1 MTRRPTRRHLLAL
14 PAALALAPALAPAL
28 ARAAKLNDDGLHAED
43 WFLDSFL
50 ELNQDIADA
59 AAKGKRVAV
68 VFEQRGCIYCAE
80 MHEKQLADAA
90 IADYIRQ
97 HFEVIQLNLFGA
109 REVTDLDGKV
119 LPEKEMARR
128 WSVQI
133 TPTILFLPEQPGKQ
147 PLQQAAVARM
157 RGLLAPPA
165 FLAMF
170 KFVAERAYEKMEFPA
185 YFAQH
190 GGSGPVKPAGS
201 AVN

>member
-1 MTRRPTRRHLLAL
+1 MTRFTRRSLLAL
-14 PAALALAPALAPAL
+14 PAALALAPVLAPA
-28 ARAAKLNDDGLHAED
+28 AAQAAKLNDDGLHTED

-50 ELNQDIADA
+50 DLNQDIADA

-90 IADYIRQ
+90 IAGYIRQ

-128 WSVQI
+128 WTVQV
-133 TPTILFLPEQPGKQ
+133 TPTILFLPEKPGKT
-147 PLQQAAVARM
+147 PLKDAAVARM
-157 RGLLAPPA
+157 RGLLPPPA
-165 FLAMF
+165 FLSMF
-170 KFVAERAYEKMEFPA
+170 RFVAERQYETMEFPA
-185 YFAQH
+185 YFAKQ
-190 GGSGPVKPAGS
+190 GGSGSVKPAGS

>member
-1 MTRRPTRRHLLAL
+1 MTRITRRSLLAL
-14 PAALALAPALAPAL
+14 PAALALAPAA
-28 ARAAKLNDDGLHAED
+28 ARATRLNDDGLHTED
-43 WFLDSFL
+43 WFLESFL
-50 ELNQDIADA
+50 DLNQDIADA

-80 MHEKQLADAA
+80 MHEKQLSDAA
-90 IADYIRQ
+90 ITGYIRQ

-119 LPEKEMARR
+119 LAEKEMARR
-128 WSVQI
+128 WSVQV
-133 TPTILFLPEQPGKQ
+133 TPTILFLPDKPGKT
-147 PLQQAAVARM
+147 PLRDAAVARM

-170 KFVAERAYEKMEFPA
+170 RFVAERHYETMEFPA

-190 GGSGPVKPAGS
+190 GGAPGLAKPAGS
-201 AVN
+201 PVN